1 MLEWFEEF
9 LVILAHSKRTQLA
22 ILLGVTSF
30 ISILAAGEYFVG
42 RVNIHGALAPLTDVV
57 REALLG
63 RYEKAAWA
71 SLGAFMLLAIRGYR
85 KDRKK
90 LLMS

>member
-30 ISILAAGEYFVG
+30 ISILATGEYFVG
-42 RVNIHGALAPLTDVV
+42 RVNIHGALAPLSDVV

-63 RYEKAAWA
+63 RYEKTAWA
-71 SLGAFMLLAIRGYR
+71 SLGAFMLLAIKSYR

>member
-9 LVILAHSKRTQLA
+9 LVILTHSKRTQLA
-22 ILLGVTSF
+22 IVLGVTSF
-30 ISILAAGEYFVG
+30 ISILAAGECFVG
-42 RVNIHGALAPLTDVV
+42 RVNIHGALAPMTDVI

-71 SLGAFMLLAIRGYR
+71 SLGGFMLLAIKGYR

-90 LLMS
+90 FLMS

>member
-30 ISILAAGEYFVG
+30 ISILAAGEYLVG

-71 SLGAFMLLAIRGYR
+71 CLGASMLLAIKGYR

>member
-9 LVILAHSKRTQLA
+9 LVIVTHSKRTQLA
-22 ILLGVTSF
+22 IFLGLTSF

-42 RVNIHGALAPLTDVV
+42 RVNIQGALSPLTDVV

-71 SLGAFMLLAIRGYR
+71 SLGAFMLLAIKGYR

>member
-1 MLEWFEEF
+1 MLVWLEEF
-9 LVILAHSKRTQLA
+9 LVILAYSKRTQLA

-30 ISILAAGEYFVG
+30 VSILAAGEYFVG
-42 RVNIHGALAPLTDVV
+42 RVNFHGALAPLTDVV

-63 RYEKAAWA
+63 RYDKAAWA
-71 SLGAFMLLAIRGYR
+71 SLGAFMLLAIKNYR

-90 LLMS
+90 LLMF

>member
-1 MLEWFEEF
+1 MLEWLEEF
-9 LVILAHSKRTQLA
+9 LVILIHSKRTQLA
-22 ILLGVTSF
+22 IFLGMASF

-63 RYEKAAWA
+63 RYEKAAWG
-71 SLGAFMLLAIRGYR
+71 SLGAFMLLAIKGYR